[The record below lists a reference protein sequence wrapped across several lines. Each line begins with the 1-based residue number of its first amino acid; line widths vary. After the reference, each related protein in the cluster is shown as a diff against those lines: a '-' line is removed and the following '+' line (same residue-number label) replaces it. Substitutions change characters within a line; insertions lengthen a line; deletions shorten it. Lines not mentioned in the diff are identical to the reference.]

1 MSEQFSD
8 EQLLNMAMGITDKA
22 TSDPDEAEFVEIAT
36 LKGEW
41 EVVPERRGDIW
52 TKRKKMRHNM
62 FKIIKR
68 MKRGFELS
76 PEHQAIKAIIDPQLD
91 SNKQHNW
98 ATFTFYWDLSPKDHT
113 KVITKDKYFAEG
125 GDVDEVGMMRPPAF
139 TEQEIS

>member
-8 EQLLNMAMGITDKA
+8 EQLLSMAMGITDKA
-22 TSDPDEAEFVEIAT
+22 SDPDEAEFVEIAI

-41 EVVPERRGDIW
+41 EVVPKKRGDIW

-68 MKRGFELS
+68 MKRELELT
-76 PEHQAIKAIIDPQLD
+76 PDLLAIKSIIDPQLD
-91 SNKQHNW
+91 PNRQMNW
-98 ATFTFYWDLSPKDHT
+98 ATFTFYWDVSPADHT
-113 KVITKDKYFAEG
+113 KVITKDKFFAEG
-125 GDVDEVGMMRPPAF
+125 GDVDELGGFRPPAF